1 MTLETLQQLLTPV
14 GASALADAAQLQP
27 TDVSYPAA
35 FDRLRKRFPAEL
47 ARAALDQTLLRAKA
61 VGKFADAG
69 RMLFTRDA
77 YEMAS
82 GDATAAH
89 RAKRFAP
96 YGRVADL
103 CCGLGADALALAAA
117 GRDVVAI
124 DRDPVMVSLT
134 QANLDAAGLAGRATV
149 GDALTFDLA
158 GIHAA
163 FVDPG
168 RRGGGRRV
176 LGVEQCEPPLSA
188 LERRFP
194 AGFPWAAKLAPG
206 IPRDDLA
213 RYGHAEVEFV
223 SVRGELKECVF
234 WFGPLASAGTRA
246 TMLPSGDTLT
256 GVAGAY
262 CDVGELGEYVHD
274 PDATVSRGDLLA
286 TLAASVGGRQYDP
299 GLAMLTSDVLT
310 PSPFATAYRVLAALP
325 WDAKRVTAA
334 LAEHDVGRL
343 TILKRGANLDADDV
357 RRALKLRGTVARELI
372 LTRYEDRLTAIVAE
386 RVGEPE
392 SVSARSS

>member
-1 MTLETLQQLLTPV
+1 MTLETLQQLLAPT
-14 GASALADAAQLQP
+14 GTDALAAAADLKP

-35 FDRLRKRFPAEL
+35 YDRLRKRFPADV
-47 ARAALDQTLLRAKA
+47 ARAALDQTLLRGKA
-61 VGKFADAG
+61 VGKFAAAG

-77 YEMAS
+77 FEMAS

-89 RAKRFAP
+89 RAKRFAR

-117 GRDVVAI
+117 GCDVVAI
-124 DRDPVMVSLT
+124 DRDPVMVALT
-134 QANLDAAGLAGRATV
+134 QANLNAAGLPGRAVV
-149 GDALTFDLA
+149 GDALTFDLT
-158 GIHAA
+158 GIDAA

-176 LGVEQCEPPLSA
+176 LGVEQCEPPLPA

-206 IPRDDLA
+206 IPREDLA
-213 RYGHAEVEFV
+213 RYGHAEAEFI

-234 WFGPLASAGTRA
+234 WFGPLVTAGTRA
-246 TMLPSGDTLT
+246 TLLPSGETLT

-262 CDVGELGEYVHD
+262 CELGTLGKFVLD
-274 PDATVSRGDLLA
+274 PDATISRGDLMA
-286 TLAASVGGRQYDP
+286 ALAATVGGRQYDP
-299 GLAMLTSDVLT
+299 GLAMLTADTLT
-310 PSPFATAYRVLAALP
+310 PSPFATAYRVIAALP
-325 WDAKRVTAA
+325 WDARRVTAA

-343 TILKRGANLDADDV
+343 TILKRGGNLDADEV
-357 RRALKLRGTVARELI
+357 RRALKVRGTLARELI
-372 LTRYEDRLTAIVAE
+372 LTRYEDRLTAILAE
-386 RVGEPE
+386 KVGE
-392 SVSARSS
+392 

>member
-1 MTLETLQQLLTPV
+1 MTPESLHQLLTPT
-14 GASALADAAQLQP
+14 GTAALAAAVDLKP

-47 ARAALDQTLLRAKA
+47 ARAALDQVLLRTKA
-61 VGKFADAG
+61 AGKFADAG

-77 YEMAS
+77 FEMAS

-96 YGRVADL
+96 YARVADL
-103 CCGLGADALALAAA
+103 CCGLGADTLALAAA

-124 DRDPVMVSLT
+124 DRDPVMVALT
-134 QANLDAAGLAGRATV
+134 QANLNAAGLPGRAVV
-149 GDALTFDLA
+149 GDTLSFDLA
-158 GIHAA
+158 GFDAA

-194 AGFPWAAKLAPG
+194 TNFPWAAKLAPG
-206 IPRDDLA
+206 VPRDDLA
-213 RYGHAEVEFV
+213 RYTHAEAEFV

-234 WFGPLASAGTRA
+234 WFGPFVTAGTRA
-246 TMLPSGDTLT
+246 TLLPSGDTLT

-274 PDATVSRGDLLA
+274 PDATISRGDLLA
-286 TLAASVGGRQYDP
+286 TLAGTVGGRQYDP
-299 GLAMLTSDVLT
+299 GLAMLTSDTLT
-310 PSPFATAYRVLAALP
+310 ASPFATAYLVLAAVP
-325 WDAKRVTAA
+325 WDAKRVTAL

-357 RRALKLRGTVARELI
+357 RRALKLRGTLARELI
-372 LTRYEDRLTAIVAE
+372 LTRYEDRLTAILASQE
-386 RVGEPE
+386 R
-392 SVSARSS
+392 

>member
-1 MTLETLQQLLTPV
+1 MTLETLQQLLTPT
-14 GASALADAAQLQP
+14 GTDALAAAADLKP
-27 TDVSYPAA
+27 TDVNYPAA
-35 FDRLRKRFPAEL
+35 YDRLRKRFPVEL

-61 VGKFADAG
+61 AGKFAAAG
-69 RMLFTRDA
+69 RMLFSRDA
-77 YEMAS
+77 FEMAS

-103 CCGLGADALALAAA
+103 CCGLGADTLALAAA
-117 GRDVVAI
+117 GRDIVAI
-124 DRDPVMVSLT
+124 DRDPVMVALT
-134 QANLDAAGLAGRATV
+134 QANLDAAGLPGRAVV
-149 GDALTFDLA
+149 GDALTWDLA
-158 GIHAA
+158 GFDAA

-213 RYGHAEVEFV
+213 RYGHAEAEFV

-234 WFGPLASAGTRA
+234 WFGPLVTAGTRA
-246 TMLPSGDTLT
+246 TLLPSGETLT

-262 CDVGELGEYVHD
+262 CELGTLGKFVLD
-274 PDATVSRGDLLA
+274 PDATISRGDLMA
-286 TLAASVGGRQYDP
+286 ALAATVGGRQYDP
-299 GLAMLTSDVLT
+299 GLAMLTADTLT
-310 PSPFATAYRVLAALP
+310 PSPFATAYRVIAALP
-325 WDAKRVTAA
+325 WDARRVTAA

-343 TILKRGANLDADDV
+343 TILKRGGNLDADEV
-357 RRALKLRGTVARELI
+357 RRALKVRGTLARELI
-372 LTRYEDRLTAIVAE
+372 LTRYEDRLTAILAE
-386 RVGEPE
+386 KVGE
-392 SVSARSS
+392 

>member
-1 MTLETLQQLLTPV
+1 MTLESLHALLTPT
-14 GASALADAAQLQP
+14 GTAALTAAADLKP

-61 VGKFADAG
+61 AGKFADAG

-89 RAKRFAP
+89 RAKRFVP
-96 YGRVADL
+96 YARVADL

-117 GRDVVAI
+117 GRDVVAL
-124 DRDPVMVSLT
+124 DRDPVMVALT
-134 QANLDAAGLAGRATV
+134 QANFDAAGLPGRAV
-149 GDALTFDLA
+149 IGDALTCDLA
-158 GIHAA
+158 GFDAA

-176 LGVEQCEPPLSA
+176 LGVEQCEPPLPA

-213 RYGHAEVEFV
+213 RYAHAEAEFV

-234 WFGPLASAGTRA
+234 WFGPLVTAGTRA
-246 TMLPSGDTLT
+246 TLLPSGDTLT
-256 GVAGAY
+256 GVAGAF
-262 CDVGELGEYVHD
+262 CEVGPLGEYVHD
-274 PDATVSRGDLLA
+274 PDATISRGDLLA
-286 TLAASVGGRQYDP
+286 TLAATVGGRQYDP
-299 GLAMLTSDVLT
+299 GLAMLTSDALV
-310 PSPFATAYRVLAALP
+310 SSQFATPYRVLAALP

-343 TILKRGANLDADDV
+343 TILKRGANLDADEV
-357 RRALKLRGTVARELI
+357 RRALKLRGALTRTLI
-372 LTRYEDRLTAIVAE
+372 LTRYEDRPTAMLTA
-386 RVGEPE
+386 
-392 SVSARSS
+392 SC